1 MSSLCQTGRRSGVGQ
16 GDGSNASHAIGSG
29 PLLAKTVS
37 WAIVHVVI
45 TVLVVW
51 ALTGSPAAALAI
63 GLIEPLVQTFA
74 YAAHERL
81 WTRQAALSIVRYG
94 LILKT
99 LSYFLVHMGVAATLV
114 WMITGDIAA
123 ALTLGLIEPLV
134 QTVAFNAHERV
145 WARRLGWT
153 LSRSG
158 L

>member
-1 MSSLCQTGRRSGVGQ
+1 
-16 GDGSNASHAIGSG
+16 
-29 PLLAKTVS
+29 LLAKTVS
-37 WAIVHVVI
+37 WGLIHVVI

-81 WTRQAALSIVRYG
+81 WARRAALSIVRYE
-94 LILKT
+94 LMLKT
-99 LSYFLVHMGVAATLV
+99 LSYFAVHMGVAASLV